1 MINKSEFINFMI
13 NANVLRF
20 GDFVTKSGRNTPYF
34 INTGN
39 YSTGK
44 ELSTLGNFYA
54 NLIKDTC
61 SDNFT
66 AIFGPAYKGIPL
78 ASAISIALSDNFNIN
93 KEIFFNRKEKK
104 DHGEGGS
111 LIGYNPIKNDT
122 VIIVEDVITAGT
134 ALRESMELLKDYNL
148 NIKDMFISVDRCEK
162 GYNEKTA
169 VQEAMDTYGIK
180 VHSIVTINDIIEFL
194 EKEDTKFKQYTDK
207 MKEYLNK
214 YCVA

>member
-78 ASAISIALSDNFNIN
+78 ASAVSIALSDNFSIN

>member
-1 MINKSEFINFMI
+1 MVNKNEFIQFMVS
-13 NANVLRF
+13 ANVLRF

-44 ELSTLGNFYA
+44 ELSILGKFYA
-54 NLIKDTC
+54 EMIKNTC
-61 SDNFT
+61 NDNFT

-78 ASAISIALSDNFNIN
+78 ATAVSVALSDNYNIN

-104 DHGEGGS
+104 NHGEGGS
-111 LIGYNPIKNDT
+111 LIGYTPQKNDT

-134 ALRESMELLKDYNL
+134 ALKESMILLKDYSL

-169 VQEAMDTYGIK
+169 VAEAMDAYGIT
-180 VHSIVTINDIIEFL
+180 VHSIVTIKDIISYL
-194 EKEDTKFKQYTDK
+194 ENEDTPFKQYTDK
-207 MKEYLNK
+207 MKEYLDK

>member
-44 ELSTLGNFYA
+44 ELSTLGKFYA
-54 NLIKDTC
+54 KLIKDTC
-61 SDNFT
+61 NDNFT

-78 ASAISIALSDNFNIN
+78 ASAVSIALSDNFNIN

-122 VIIVEDVITAGT
+122 IIIVEDVITAGT

-169 VQEAMDTYGIK
+169 VQEAMDTFGIK

-194 EKEDTKFKQYTDK
+194 EKEDTNFKQYTDK

>member
-169 VQEAMDTYGIK
+169 VQEAMDTFGIK

>member
-78 ASAISIALSDNFNIN
+78 ASAVSIALSDNFNIN

>member
-1 MINKSEFINFMI
+1 
-13 NANVLRF
+13 
-20 GDFVTKSGRNTPYF
+20 
-34 INTGN
+34 
-39 YSTGK
+39 
-44 ELSTLGNFYA
+44 
-54 NLIKDTC
+54 
-61 SDNFT
+61 
-66 AIFGPAYKGIPL
+66 
-78 ASAISIALSDNFNIN
+78 
-93 KEIFFNRKEKK
+93 
-104 DHGEGGS
+104 
-111 LIGYNPIKNDT
+111 
-122 VIIVEDVITAGT
+122 
-134 ALRESMELLKDYNL
+134 MELLKDYNL

>member
-44 ELSTLGNFYA
+44 QLATLGKFYA
-54 NLIKDTC
+54 NMINNIT
-61 SDNFT
+61 SDKFT

-78 ASAISIALSDNFNIN
+78 ATAVSVALSDNYNID

-104 DHGEGGS
+104 NHGEGGV
-111 LIGYNPIKNDT
+111 LIGYTPKESDT

-134 ALRESMELLKDYNL
+134 ALRESMELLKEYNL

-169 VQEAMDTYGIK
+169 VQEAYDTYGIT
-180 VHSIVTINDIIEFL
+180 VHSIVTIKDIIEFL
-194 EKEDTKFKQYTDK
+194 EKEETPFKEYTDK
-207 MKEYLNK
+207 MKEYLQK

>member
-44 ELSTLGNFYA
+44 ELSTLGKFYA

-78 ASAISIALSDNFNIN
+78 ASAVSIALSDNFNIN